1 MPGVSRREVWAWSAF
16 DFANSGYTTVVLT
29 AVFNAY
35 FVSVVAADAPWA
47 TFLWTLIIAVSN
59 AVGIFVMPVVGAIA
73 DASAQKKRWLFGATA
88 ICILGTAGLAFCG
101 PGTIVLAAVMVI
113 LSNLGYNVG
122 ETLNSAFLPEI
133 ARPEAVGKVSGWGWS
148 FGYCGGLVTL
158 GASLAL
164 VQLGGSWGL
173 TMDERIAGTM
183 LITALVFAVAA
194 APIFLFLKERAQ
206 PRASSLGALKSADGL
221 WTLAGQSFREI
232 CSTLK
237 SLGRFRDFAWLS
249 LCGFL

>member
-101 PGTIVLAAVMVI
+101 PGTIVLA
-113 LSNLGYNVG
+113 
-122 ETLNSAFLPEI
+122 
-133 ARPEAVGKVSGWGWS
+133 
-148 FGYCGGLVTL
+148 
-158 GASLAL
+158 
-164 VQLGGSWGL
+164 
-173 TMDERIAGTM
+173 
-183 LITALVFAVAA
+183 
-194 APIFLFLKERAQ
+194 
-206 PRASSLGALKSADGL
+206 
-221 WTLAGQSFREI
+221 
-232 CSTLK
+232 
-237 SLGRFRDFAWLS
+237 LS
-249 LCGFL
+249 LIHI